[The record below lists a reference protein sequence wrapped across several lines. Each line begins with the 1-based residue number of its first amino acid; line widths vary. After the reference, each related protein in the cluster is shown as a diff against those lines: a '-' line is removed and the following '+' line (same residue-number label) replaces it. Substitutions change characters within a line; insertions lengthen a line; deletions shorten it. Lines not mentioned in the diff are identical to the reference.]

1 VGEKATKAEVRRR
14 VDEVCDLLLG
24 RIGYAH
30 IVRYSSV
37 NWGVGERQAEKY
49 IARATALIRTVAEG
63 RDRLLDLGLAIADY
77 DMIFAKQM
85 AAHDLGAGG
94 ARTTLDKIVALLGL
108 EAPLKVEHSG
118 SVGVDLS
125 RLSDEELADLERL
138 YRKIDGLDP
147 EP

>member
-1 VGEKATKAEVRRR
+1 VAKKATKVEVRRR

-30 IVRYSSV
+30 ICRYASAK
-37 NWGVGERQAEKY
+37 WGVSERQTARY
-49 IARATALIRTVAEG
+49 IARATALIRAVAAG

-77 DMIFAKQM
+77 EMIFAKQM

-94 ARTTLDKIVALLGL
+94 ARATLDKLVALLGL

-125 RLSDEELADLERL
+125 VLSDEELAELERL
-138 YRKIDGLDP
+138 RRKIDGLDT
-147 EP
+147 

>member
-1 VGEKATKAEVRRR
+1 MGERATKAEVRRR
-14 VDEVCDLLLG
+14 VDEVCDLLLNRVTYG
-24 RIGYAH
+24 H
-30 IVRYSSV
+30 IVGYGATK
-37 NWGVGERQAEKY
+37 WGIGPTQMDRY
-49 IARATALIRTVAEG
+49 IARATARLRTVAEG
-63 RDRLLDLGLAIADY
+63 RDRTEDLGKAIADY